1 MIIPVIA
8 MGMFLLPLY
17 GIHKEEE
24 MKDPRHIIIHI
35 PHDGNDFPEELMRS
49 VCVPREEFL
58 KYHREMRDSGCSSF
72 VPEGLGRNLSLINFD
87 ISRLLCDVERFLGPE
102 EIMEQ
107 YGMGYCYE
115 RAYDGKRIK
124 KITPELKAAA
134 LVYYREHHARLD
146 ALARQ
151 YPRVLLIDLH
161 SFSEK
166 ILPPGRQTEAPLPDI
181 CIGTDEQYTRELL
194 ADETERIFRDA
205 GFSVTRNYPYTGT
218 MVPSA
223 LLKGETVCDLISV
236 MIEINKAAYMDNA
249 GGVYAET
256 QRRIREAIGDVIR
269 AAQQT

>member
-1 MIIPVIA
+1 
-8 MGMFLLPLY
+8 
-17 GIHKEEE
+17 

-35 PHDGNDFPEELMRS
+35 PHEGKDFPEELMRS

-72 VPEGLGRNLSLINFD
+72 VPEGFGRNLTLITFKV
-87 ISRLLCDVERFLGPE
+87 SRLLCDVERFLGPE

-115 RAYDGKRIK
+115 RAYDGKKIK
-124 KITPELKAAA
+124 NITPELKAAA

-146 ALARQ
+146 ALTRQ

-166 ILPPGRQTEAPLPDI
+166 ILPPGRQTEVPLPDI
-181 CIGTDEQYTRELL
+181 CIGTDKLYTPEPF
-194 ADETERIFRDA
+194 ADETERIFQDA
-205 GFSVTRNYPYTGT
+205 GFTVARNYPYAGT
-218 MVPSA
+218 MVPNA
-223 LLKGETVCDLISV
+223 VLRGETAGNLISV
-236 MIEINKAAYMDNA
+236 MIEINKAAYMDSA
-249 GGVYAET
+249 GGVYGDA
-256 QRRIREAIGDVIR
+256 QCRIRKAIEGVIH